1 MISAILNQLMA
12 HTGTKPLAWHRDEW
26 LMDCMVAWAS
36 GSPRPVRGGQLLQ
49 TGFLMDSRCLCVFAY
64 VCVCMP
70 VSTCKHHVSCIIYR
84 PCTQGHDNVHAGAF
98 PRPQKT
104 PLEGNPAS
112 VEVKKV
118 HVEVEKKKIGWRA
131 DQTDGVLVPIDFL
144 VLSVFII
151 FFHSRFSFFL
161 VSFQSLFCHCASSV
175 VIKPVILHQ
184 HSIII
189 ISLTP
194 TCLHTLQTRPR
205 RCFNAMHANVT
216 WLPLVSASASVSVQ
230 PSVIMLLMKQPA
242 NGRAEHLQ
250 SSPGTAL
257 DQITATPTTLPSN
270 ANERL

>member
-1 MISAILNQLMA
+1 M
-12 HTGTKPLAWHRDEW
+12 
-26 LMDCMVAWAS
+26 
-36 GSPRPVRGGQLLQ
+36 
-49 TGFLMDSRCLCVFAY
+49 
-64 VCVCMP
+64 
-70 VSTCKHHVSCIIYR
+70 
-84 PCTQGHDNVHAGAF
+84 
-98 PRPQKT
+98 
-104 PLEGNPAS
+104 
-112 VEVKKV
+112 KKV

-131 DQTDGVLVPIDFL
+131 DRTDGVLVPIDFL
-144 VLSVFII
+144 SLFRVYLLFPFTLLLFSSFLS
-151 FFHSRFSFFL
+151 
-161 VSFQSLFCHCASSV
+161 QSLFCHCTSSV

-250 SSPGTAL
+250 SSPAQAL
-257 DQITATPTTLPSN
+257 HWIKSN
-270 ANERL
+270 HGHTHDFAV

>member
-1 MISAILNQLMA
+1 MGLRICLCA
-12 HTGTKPLAWHRDEW
+12 
-26 LMDCMVAWAS
+26 CV
-36 GSPRPVRGGQLLQ
+36 
-49 TGFLMDSRCLCVFAY
+49 CLCVY
-64 VCVCMP
+64 VCVS
-70 VSTCKHHVSCIIYR
+70 VSKHHVSCIIYR

-151 FFHSRFSFFL
+151 SFHSRFSFSLLFA
-161 VSFQSLFCHCASSV
+161 FKSLFCHCASSV

-242 NGRAEHLQ
+242 NG
-250 SSPGTAL
+250 
-257 DQITATPTTLPSN
+257 
-270 ANERL
+270 

>member
-1 MISAILNQLMA
+1 MA

-36 GSPRPVRGGQLLQ
+36 GSPRPVRGGQPLQ
-49 TGFLMDSRCLCVFAY
+49 TGFLMASR
-64 VCVCMP
+64 VCVCVCVCLLS
-70 VSTCKHHVSCIIYR
+70 VSKHHVSCIIYR

-144 VLSVFII
+144 SPFRLHLLFPFTLLL
-151 FFHSRFSFFL
+151 FFCSL
-161 VSFQSLFCHCASSV
+161 FQSLFCHCTSSV

-250 SSPGTAL
+250 PSPGTTL
-257 DQITATPTTLPSN
+257 DQITATPTTSPF
-270 ANERL
+270 